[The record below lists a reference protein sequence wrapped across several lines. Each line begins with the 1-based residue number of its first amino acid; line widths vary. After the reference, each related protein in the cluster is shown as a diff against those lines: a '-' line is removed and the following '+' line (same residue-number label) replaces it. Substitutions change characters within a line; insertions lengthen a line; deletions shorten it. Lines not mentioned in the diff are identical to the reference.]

1 MRWIKIENGIGI
13 GDGFGVFAPFGD
25 GAFLGASTPRF
36 PCTFGAAV
44 TWGLYIPPGVLVRAY
59 AEE

>member
-13 GDGFGVFAPFGD
+13 RHGFEMFAPFGD
-25 GAFLGASTPRF
+25 GVFWGASVPRF

-44 TWGLYIPPGVLVRAY
+44 TWGYSKYRPFRAT
-59 AEE
+59 